1 MGAWIASKRGWVI
14 HLDDYKKVTASPTI
28 AGGMAYFPIFTP
40 PKGADK
46 CKNGAASICAVDDE
60 CGKNVSSQLGN
71 LKSQTI
77 DGKVYAG
84 KTCYAVGQGV
94 LSRLVVFANKLF
106 ANIAGKSV
114 QNKTDLVVIDSGM
127 GDIESF
133 RSSWREGN
141 F

>member
-1 MGAWIASKRGWVI
+1 M
-14 HLDDYKKVTASPTI
+14 
-28 AGGMAYFPIFTP
+28 
-40 PKGADK
+40 
-46 CKNGAASICAVDDE
+46 
-60 CGKNVSSQLGN
+60 
-71 LKSQTI
+71 
-77 DGKVYAG
+77 YAG

-114 QNKTDLVVIDSGM
+114 QDKTDLVVIDSGM

-133 RSSWREGN
+133 RNSWREGN

>member
-1 MGAWIASKRGWVI
+1 MGAGIAPKEGWVI
-14 HLDDYKKVTASPTI
+14 YLDNHKKVTSSPTVS
-28 AGGMAYFPIFTP
+28 GGIAYFPVFSP
-40 PKGADK
+40 PISGDK
-46 CKNGAASICAVDDE
+46 CRNGAATICAVDDE
-60 CGKNVSSQLGN
+60 CGTNVSSQLGN

-77 DGKVYAG
+77 DGQVYAG

-106 ANIAGKSV
+106 ANIAGKSI
-114 QNKTDLVVIDSGM
+114 QNKTDLVVIDTGM
-127 GDIESF
+127 GDVESF

>member
-1 MGAWIASKRGWVI
+1 
-14 HLDDYKKVTASPTI
+14 L
-28 AGGMAYFPIFTP
+28 
-40 PKGADK
+40 
-46 CKNGAASICAVDDE
+46 ICAVDDE
-60 CGKNVSSQLGN
+60 CGTNVSKQLHN
-71 LKSQTI
+71 NKSLQSQTI

-84 KTCYAVGQGV
+84 RTCKAVGQGV

-106 ANIAGKSV
+106 ANIAGKSI
-114 QNKTDLVVIDSGM
+114 QNKTDLVVIDTGM